1 MLLKISAARFS
12 SDLFCGYRVKENR
25 FGTFEI
31 QANWKGRN
39 GAWLILSWYRTREQA
54 EQVLTDLKKALNEQA
69 ESFTLPRGDLKQ

>member
-1 MLLKISAARFS
+1 MLLKISNARFS

-31 QANWKGRN
+31 QASWKGRSC
-39 GAWLILSWYRTREQA
+39 GWLILSWYRSREQA

-69 ESFTLPRGDLKQ
+69 ESFTLPRGDWRK